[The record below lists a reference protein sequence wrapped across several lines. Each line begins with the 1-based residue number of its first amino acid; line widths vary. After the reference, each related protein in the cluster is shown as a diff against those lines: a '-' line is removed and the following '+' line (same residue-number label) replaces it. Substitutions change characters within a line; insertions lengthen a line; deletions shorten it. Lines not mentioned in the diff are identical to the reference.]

1 MVVWVRHINSA
12 MNPIWCRI
20 YMRGYIDFSVYKGYL
35 SKKERESKF
44 QKRTKT
50 RIVVADAAESKRLSE
65 LRQKRRASRK

>member
-1 MVVWVRHINSA
+1 MWQFLQYINSA

-44 QKRTKT
+44 QKRKK
-50 RIVVADAAESKRLSE
+50 DSFNSK
-65 LRQKRRASRK
+65 